1 MNNNITINN
10 ITIGYNCTYDTATG
24 KYTHTVTRLNNTTG
38 ETETHAFEDVREA
51 VAVYNALVKE
61 AVEGEAKPVEN
72 TPEKPKQRYAV
83 VIRRTCVD
91 YDEIEASSP
100 EEAEEIARQ
109 RLEKEEYEIDE
120 VESEEIVVDNL

>member
-24 KYTHTVTRLNNTTG
+24 KYTHTVTRLNTATG

-61 AVEGEAKPVEN
+61 AVEGESKPVEN
-72 TPEKPKQRYAV
+72 PA
-83 VIRRTCVD
+83 
-91 YDEIEASSP
+91 
-100 EEAEEIARQ
+100 
-109 RLEKEEYEIDE
+109 
-120 VESEEIVVDNL
+120 